1 MTIRRRNCAS
11 RRSTGDYKELGRTD
25 GFNVRIDYRWTS
37 GNAALTRAQAAE
49 LVSLKPDVIL
59 GASTPVAAASMHC
72 GFEPRDKRGFA
83 DVVGV
88 AADGSAFQA
97 SRNDNPVH
105 TRNAG
110 ALRYVHDGS
119 ALRERQTS
127 SCTLRHESRQG
138 SVTLTFAIASMVFAT
153 G

>member
-1 MTIRRRNCAS
+1 
-11 RRSTGDYKELGRTD
+11 
-25 GFNVRIDYRWTS
+25 
-37 GNAALTRAQAAE
+37 
-49 LVSLKPDVIL
+49 
-59 GASTPVAAASMHC
+59 MHC